1 MTDKV
6 HTVQV
11 DILQMPDLVAM
22 TDHINKTDPDMI
34 LKEITTKVDITD
46 LNKVVI
52 TDRKADMSLVSILIN
67 VLSTT
72 MTEITTDLVH
82 LGQMTEMT
90 DKETIIKADI
100 TDLNKVVI
108 TDRRAD
114 TTIDRNKADT
124 TDLKVATTTDRNKAD
139 TIDLKVDLIVM
150 PDLNVRLSSC

>member
-34 LKEITTKVDITD
+34 LKEITTKV
-46 LNKVVI
+46 
-52 TDRKADMSLVSILIN
+52 
-67 VLSTT
+67 
-72 MTEITTDLVH
+72 
-82 LGQMTEMT
+82 
-90 DKETIIKADI
+90 DI